1 MPARIEPIA
10 DRYSAWR
17 LLKEG
22 ISGNRGW
29 KQAWR
34 KPEPKARYDVV
45 IIGGGGHGLATAHYL
60 ANVHGITNVAVV
72 QKGPIGLGNGG
83 RNTTIVRSNYLL
95 PSNTRFYEYSL
106 KLWEGLEQDLNYNVM
121 VSQRGQLSLFH
132 SDSERDAAVR
142 RGNSMRI
149 QGVDA
154 VLVDGEAVRAML
166 PFLAMDNPMFPI
178 LGGLLQPRGG
188 TARHDAV
195 IWGFAR
201 AADRRGVDI
210 LEHCEVT
217 GIRRDGG
224 RVVGVETTR
233 GFIGARKVG
242 IAVAGNTSRVAAMAG
257 LRLPVE
263 SHLLQA
269 FVSEAIKPLINCVI
283 SFGAGHFYIS
293 QTDRG
298 GLIFGGDLDGY
309 NSYSQRGNL
318 PLVERLMGVGVSM
331 IPALSRLRVLRQ
343 WAGIADMTMDGSP
356 FICRTLIEG
365 LYLNG
370 GWCYGGFKAT
380 PASGWCF
387 AYTIAKDEPH
397 PFNADLTI
405 DRFLEGRMIDE
416 RGAGPNPWAQ

>member
-1 MPARIEPIA
+1 MPAQSEAIC
-10 DRYSAWR
+10 DRYSAWH
-17 LLKEG
+17 LLKEA
-22 ISGNRGW
+22 IRGNRGW
-29 KQAWR
+29 KQVWR

-45 IIGGGGHGLATAHYL
+45 IIGGGGHGLATAYYL
-60 ANVHGITNVAVV
+60 ASVHGINNVAVV
-72 QKGPIGLGNGG
+72 EKGPIGLGNGG
-83 RNTTIVRSNYLL
+83 RNTCIVRSNYLL
-95 PSNTRFYEYSL
+95 PSNTSFYECSL
-106 KLWEGLEQDLNYNVM
+106 KLWEGLERDLNYNVM
-121 VSQRGQLSLFH
+121 MSQRGQLSLFH
-132 SDSERDAAVR
+132 SDTQHDDAVR
-142 RGNSMRI
+142 RGNSMRM

-154 VLVDGEAVRAML
+154 VLLDREGAHAMV
-166 PFLAMDNPMFPI
+166 PFVEMDNPMFPVF
-178 LGGLLQPRGG
+178 GGLLQPRGG

-195 IWGFAR
+195 IWAFAR

-217 GIRRDGG
+217 AIRRDGG
-224 RVVGVETTR
+224 RVVGVETSR
-233 GFIGARKVG
+233 GFIGALKVG
-242 IAVAGNTSRVAAMAG
+242 IAVAGNTSCVAGMAG
-257 LRLPVE
+257 LHLPVE
-263 SHLLQA
+263 THLLQG

-293 QTDRG
+293 QSDKG
-298 GLIFGGDLDGY
+298 GLVFGGDLDGY

-318 PLVERLMGVGVSM
+318 PLVEHLMSAVVSM

-343 WAGIADMTMDGSP
+343 WAGIMDMTMDGSP
-356 FICRTLIEG
+356 FICRTCIDG

-380 PASGWCF
+380 PGSGWCF

-405 DRFLEGRMIDE
+405 DRFREGRMLDE